1 MPTTPAERRA
11 AGAAWRAVPYRA
23 RRQVLAA
30 TRRGQTGPD
39 PAAFAAGREYA
50 DTWLRP
56 RGPHWWQ
63 HITGRLWLR
72 LALAAVL
79 GAETLW
85 LVTSGRLPW
94 SRAWPLAALAYLF
107 LLLAALSYSVRR
119 TLRRVVSVPAD
130 PSGPAVSAAP
140 PSSGPPEPGASS
152 SR

>member
-1 MPTTPAERRA
+1 VRR
-11 AGAAWRAVPYRA
+11 R
-23 RRQVLAA
+23 VLAA

-39 PAAFAAGREYA
+39 PAAFAAGRVYA

-107 LLLAALSYSVRR
+107 LLLAALTYSVRR
-119 TLRRVVSVPAD
+119 TLRRVVAVGPLQGTA
-130 PSGPAVSAAP
+130 PSLRGVGRRGSSFSAAP
-140 PSSGPPEPGASS
+140 PSSGPPEQGASS